1 MFWRLLLLEKDKVAS
16 RLFLWIEL
24 GILALAIVI
33 IDMFR
38 YVLFNT
44 SSALKQLVVH
54 QILWPQALAS
64 SIQMGSLENILLIV
78 AIAVLTAQEY
88 TWRTLHLWLSRGV
101 SRISLMVAK
110 SMLIIALTSL
120 TVLAALVVGT
130 IITGILTLLLKGSL
144 PFSQIHVQT
153 LLLSFLAADLG
164 LLPYAA
170 LTFMLTILFRNT
182 VASMA
187 IALGV
192 LLLVE
197 NVLYITLVGINSTT
211 ATIGN
216 YLPSQLYTRLSNAV
230 LGMQL
235 VNPNSPTPLVA
246 CIGIFVY
253 TGVFAGI
260 GIWAFRHQDLTE

>member
-1 MFWRLLLLEKDKVAS
+1 MFWKLLLLEKDKAVS

-24 GILALAIVI
+24 GILALTVVI

-88 TWRTLHLWLSRGV
+88 TWRTFHLWLSRGV
-101 SRISLMVAK
+101 SRMSLMIAK
-110 SMLIIALTSL
+110 SMLIVALTSL
-120 TVLAALVVGT
+120 TVVATLVVGT
-130 IITGILTLLLKGSL
+130 IVTGILTLILTGSL

-197 NVLYITLVGINSTT
+197 NVLYITLEGINSTT

-216 YLPSQLYTRLSNAV
+216 YLPSQLYTSLSNTI
-230 LGMQL
+230 LGVQP
-235 VNPNSPTPLVA
+235 VNPNSPSPLFA
-246 CIGIFVY
+246 CLGILAY
-253 TGVFAGI
+253 MIVFAGI
-260 GIWAFRHQDLTE
+260 GIWAFRHQDFSE